1 MTFLLCFSLPTK
13 YFFFDSN
20 VPEFS
25 IRTNPDHETPIT
37 SPNCMTSP
45 NGNIGTDTEEGGM
58 ESDNDSMDNCQR
70 KRLVGKTGFSV

>member
-1 MTFLLCFSLPTK
+1 MYIKS
-13 YFFFDSN
+13 
-20 VPEFS
+20 S

-58 ESDNDSMDNCQR
+58 ESDNDSMDNGPR
-70 KRLVGKTGFSV
+70 KR